1 MRLKRMLALCCTAV
15 YILTAGAAAA
25 EPAAASETV
34 GESAVFAQAEAA
46 AAVDTAAQDAAPEAA
61 AETTADTVS
70 AVEPPVARA
79 ITERIVVSDHKVQ
92 VNGQAV
98 KPQAYNIGGYNYFK
112 LRDIAYMLRGTSS
125 SFDVTWDSV
134 NQAINI
140 ISGATY
146 TAVGG
151 EMTVASVSSIRVQES
166 TAKLLLDGSGISIKG
181 YNINGNN
188 YYKIADMSAAIGF
201 SVAFESTSRTV
212 QITTPAQS
220 PDPEPAPEPDPED
233 PEETFVTGVYR
244 VKVDTTLS
252 VRSGPGLTYPVVG
265 RLSNGDEIIVDSLSG
280 GWAHIKDEGGSASQ
294 YCSADYLT
302 RVRDYTSETE
312 PEEPEEPFSPGIY
325 QVKVDTTLSVRS
337 GPGTSYAIV
346 GILSNGDQ
354 VVVDQMEDGWA
365 HLMDTEKGTG
375 RYCSADY
382 LTRVRDYD
390 SSEGT
395 PEDPVEPP
403 RTSHL
408 DGVMTVI
415 IDAGHGG
422 SDIGA
427 HNADMSLDE
436 KHINLYVAQYLEQ
449 YLEDAGV
456 RVIMVRDTLEEGSS
470 LTLRGQVMEQY
481 ASSADLFFSI
491 HHNAANTTARGAEAL
506 AQIADKNG
514 GPSKLLAEALLE
526 EYEKLGVPSRS
537 VVFKEGSNG
546 DYYYTNR
553 AAAALFI
560 PALTSEFCFIDNE
573 EDQKFIDSDADLQ
586 AEARAQYNA
595 IMYYFSQVEY

>member
-46 AAVDTAAQDAAPEAA
+46 AAADTAAQDAAPEAA

-233 PEETFVTGVYR
+233 PEETF
-244 VKVDTTLS
+244 
-252 VRSGPGLTYPVVG
+252 
-265 RLSNGDEIIVDSLSG
+265 LSG
-280 GWAHIKDEGGSASQ
+280 
-294 YCSADYLT
+294 
-302 RVRDYTSETE
+302 V
-312 PEEPEEPFSPGIY
+312 
-325 QVKVDTTLSVRS
+325 
-337 GPGTSYAIV
+337 
-346 GILSNGDQ
+346 
-354 VVVDQMEDGWA
+354 
-365 HLMDTEKGTG
+365 
-375 RYCSADY
+375 
-382 LTRVRDYD
+382 
-390 SSEGT
+390 
-395 PEDPVEPP
+395 
-403 RTSHL
+403 
-408 DGVMTVI
+408 
-415 IDAGHGG
+415 
-422 SDIGA
+422 
-427 HNADMSLDE
+427 
-436 KHINLYVAQYLEQ
+436 
-449 YLEDAGV
+449 
-456 RVIMVRDTLEEGSS
+456 
-470 LTLRGQVMEQY
+470 
-481 ASSADLFFSI
+481 
-491 HHNAANTTARGAEAL
+491 
-506 AQIADKNG
+506 
-514 GPSKLLAEALLE
+514 
-526 EYEKLGVPSRS
+526 
-537 VVFKEGSNG
+537 
-546 DYYYTNR
+546 
-553 AAAALFI
+553 
-560 PALTSEFCFIDNE
+560 
-573 EDQKFIDSDADLQ
+573 
-586 AEARAQYNA
+586 
-595 IMYYFSQVEY
+595 

>member
-46 AAVDTAAQDAAPEAA
+46 AAADTAAQDAAPEAA

-312 PEEPEEPFSPGIY
+312 PEEPEEPFSPGVY

-415 IDAGHGG
+415 VDAGHGG

-514 GPSKLLAEALLE
+514 GPSKLLAQALLE
-526 EYEKLGVPSRS
+526 EYEKLGVPIRS

>member
-46 AAVDTAAQDAAPEAA
+46 AAADTAAQDAVPEAV

-312 PEEPEEPFSPGIY
+312 PEEPEEPFSPGVY

-526 EYEKLGVPSRS
+526 EYEKLGVPIRS

>member
-46 AAVDTAAQDAAPEAA
+46 AAADTAAQDAAPEAA

-312 PEEPEEPFSPGIY
+312 PEEPEEPFSPGVY

-514 GPSKLLAEALLE
+514 GPSKLLAQALLE
-526 EYEKLGVPSRS
+526 EYEKLGVPIRS